1 MNLKILIVIV
11 GTLAGTGTVAAPTF
25 NEHGRCTAG
34 CNYFEGDSKHIWA
47 VENYHL
53 GPAKAKLADG
63 RVGYAMKDIEFMLRH
78 FPNNPNAL
86 MLLDDAA
93 KRLEQPNMPA
103 RYFKEAIAAYPEEP
117 MTYVVHGMFLQKRG
131 KTADAIG
138 QYERAV
144 SLNPNLPD
152 AHYNLGLA
160 LVQAKEAESG
170 RRIGVIPELKH
181 PTYLLQDGFDTVQL
195 LLTALAQ
202 AGYGKADDRIAI
214 QSFDIAPLKRLDR
227 MSDFALVQL
236 VAGEGGPA
244 DEPGFDYAAML
255 GPNGLAEVAQ
265 YADILAPD
273 LRLLFTPEGAPTGL
287 IDAAHDAG
295 LRVFAWTLRK
305 ENAFLPPMM
314 RRGASDAGTGD
325 VPAMV
330 GLLRQHGVDGVF
342 TDNPAPVLAAR
353 AALE

>member
-1 MNLKILIVIV
+1 MRVVLKIFLAFTGVALLQGASPAAAQLVIAHR
-11 GTLAGTGTVAAPTF
+11 GASGERPEHTLAA
-25 NEHGRCTAG
+25 
-34 CNYFEGDSKHIWA
+34 
-47 VENYHL
+47 
-53 GPAKAKLADG
+53 
-63 RVGYAMKDIEFMLRH
+63 
-78 FPNNPNAL
+78 
-86 MLLDDAA
+86 
-93 KRLEQPNMPA
+93 
-103 RYFKEAIAAYPEEP
+103 
-117 MTYVVHGMFLQKRG
+117 
-131 KTADAIG
+131 
-138 QYERAV
+138 YERAIDQGADFIEPDLVVTRDLVLVARHENELSDTTDVAGREEFADRRRSKTIEGQLV
-144 SLNPNLPD
+144 SGWFAEDFTLAELRTLRVKERLPGLRPD
-152 AHYNLGLA
+152 NARFDGLYQVPTFAEVLA

-236 VAGEGGPA
+236 VAGQGGPA

-255 GPNGLAEVAQ
+255 GPNGLTEVAQ

-353 AALE
+353 AALK